1 MLVKLRIL
9 FTILA
14 ALCVA
19 AVVPVGT
26 FFGMIGAMIC
36 VVLGIMFFSIMLG
49 FKNAQERKENP
60 PEERPDF
67 LHPRKP
73 AETNAENDQT
83 VAEQNLENEKAKND

>member
-1 MLVKLRIL
+1 MLVKLRSL

-19 AVVPVGT
+19 AVVPAGT

-73 AETNAENDQT
+73 AETTTENDQT
-83 VAEQNLENEKAKND
+83 VVEQNLENEKAKND

>member
-49 FKNAQERKENP
+49 FKNAQEKKENP
-60 PEERPDF
+60 PEEHVDF
-67 LHPRKP
+67 LHPKKP
-73 AETNAENDQT
+73 ADKGTEDSAEST
-83 VAEQNLENEKAKND
+83 AEPTEDSKESK